1 MKMLAAQVSKFGGPE
16 VIKVSQVPIP
26 EPKNDE
32 VGDNVQQWNK
42 FISFPEIGD
51 GCATT
56 KQ

>member
-1 MKMLAAQVSKFGGPE
+1 MKMLAAQVRKFGGPE

-32 VGDNVQQWNK
+32 VGDYVQQWNK
-42 FISFPEIGD
+42 D
-51 GCATT
+51 ACATF